1 MTPIFEQ
8 TSTAFKLFILLGLL
22 LFGALIG
29 MLTGLVLSALFYGL
43 PVDQILLDA
52 GTLEGLQIA
61 RMMQI
66 SGQLGLF
73 VFPPLFY
80 SLLVNK
86 FPLTNLGINKAHQP
100 EILVFGVLTMFIGLP
115 LIHFLGELNQQMH
128 LPEFMA
134 ALEQWMIDK
143 EEQAALLSEQFLQV
157 TTFSGLLFNLFMI
170 AIIPAIGE
178 ELLFRGAMQPLL
190 IRLFKNVHLGI
201 FIASL
206 LFGLMHLQ
214 FYGLLPRV
222 ALGLFMGYY
231 FYYSKSLWVPI
242 LMHFVNNGTA
252 VIVYYLNHNGYIQ
265 IEMER
270 FGALES
276 HWFVVLSVILVSAG
290 IVYAARKAT
299 TKVEN

>member
-1 MTPIFEQ
+1 MKPIFEQ
-8 TSTAFKLFILLGLL
+8 TSAAFKLFILLGLL
-22 LFGALIG
+22 LFGALLG

-43 PVDQILLDA
+43 PVDQIFLDP

-61 RMMQI
+61 RVMQI

-86 FPLTNLGINKAHQP
+86 FPLTSLGFNKAHQP
-100 EILVFGVLTMFIGLP
+100 EILIFGVLTMFIGLP

-134 ALEQWMIDK
+134 GLEQWMIDK
-143 EEQAALLSEQFLQV
+143 EEQAALLSEQFLEV
-157 TTFSGLLFNLFMI
+157 TTVSGLLFNLFMI

-206 LFGLMHLQ
+206 LFSLMHLQ

-252 VIVYYLNHNGYIQ
+252 VIVYYLNHNGHIQ

-270 FGALES
+270 FGAVES
-276 HWFVVLSVILVSAG
+276 HWLVVLSLMLVSAG

-299 TKVEN
+299 IEVEN